1 MWIFFLATVALQITW
16 LSNDWLKWFFF
27 SNYKLFQTI
36 SDLVAIDNSHEIW
49 NNLNKFVIQKEKSF
63 HYPLRPLCYK
73 YISYIWVKRNPAGA
87 LAFNYRGFYPLCHIS
102 KPINKIRSAIWSAID
117 GYFMPS
123 CILNLFSWNGKGKCF
138 KMMDLTLFSLH
149 TLMQYLQS
157 QNIPVLGKLVRHTL
171 LLF

>member
-1 MWIFFLATVALQITW
+1 M
-16 LSNDWLKWFFF
+16 
-27 SNYKLFQTI
+27 
-36 SDLVAIDNSHEIW
+36 
-49 NNLNKFVIQKEKSF
+49 
-63 HYPLRPLCYK
+63 RPLCYK
-73 YISYIWVKRNPAGA
+73 YISYIWVQRNPAGA

-138 KMMDLTLFSLH
+138 KMMNLTLFSLH

-157 QNIPVLGKLVRHTL
+157 QNIPVSGKLVRHFRSWLIVVMNQNCYL
-171 LLF
+171 LKYNWHWQENFYFLKMLTPAQIYQARAVRIQRQLKSCVSAGN